1 MKRAVALAAA
11 LVLTPA
17 AAALGQGHDL
27 WVGSEDVHP
36 TRIQAGTHVLETS
49 VLENGERTPGYTQI
63 EEVAFV
69 NWNDRDLVRQV
80 VVIERDGQVLVTD
93 TTFYDAQT
101 MAPVR
106 HASHA
111 PDHRDLS
118 LAYWGDKVRGTVSQ
132 DGAEPEQIDV
142 TLEQQVYD
150 PSSYLLLVRALPLGE
165 GYGVRIPILNHEK
178 LTNSHMNVWVDGTE
192 WVETG
197 SDESTD
203 AFVVSISYDGI
214 DSRSKYWI
222 AKDSRLLL
230 KSEESW
236 REGQTVT
243 GWARFTASSA
253 ETDGGEGTP

>member
-11 LVLTPA
+11 LVLAPA
-17 AAALGQGHDL
+17 AAAVGQGHDL
-27 WVGSEDVHP
+27 RVGSEDVRP

-49 VLENGERTPGYTQI
+49 VMENGERKPGYTQI
-63 EEVAFV
+63 EEIAFV
-69 NWNDRDLVRQV
+69 RWDDEDLVRQT
-80 VVIERDGQVLVTD
+80 VVIARDGQVLVTD
-93 TTFYDAQT
+93 TTFYDART
-101 MAPVR
+101 MAPVH

-111 PDHRDLS
+111 PHHRDLS
-118 LAYWGDKVRGTVSQ
+118 LAYRGDEVHGTVSR

-142 TLEQQVYD
+142 TLEQRVYD
-150 PSSYLLLVRALPLGE
+150 PSSYLLLARALPLGE
-165 GYGVRIPILNHEK
+165 GYGVRIPILNHEQ
-178 LTNSHMNVWVDGTE
+178 LTSSYMNVWVDGTE
-192 WVETG
+192 WVTTG
-197 SDESTD
+197 SDESED

-243 GWARFTASSA
+243 GWARFTAA
-253 ETDGGEGTP
+253 GTETDGGEGTR